1 MMMMITSLTREE
13 GSTMGTFNDRSF
25 WVPRAKS
32 LSGAISQT
40 EAFQNAHW
48 REAKQKLDIAK
59 LSELQTISAKYIHPN

>member
-1 MMMMITSLTREE
+1 
-13 GSTMGTFNDRSF
+13 MGTFNDRSF

-40 EAFQNAHW
+40 EAFQNVHW

-59 LSELQTISAKYIHPN
+59 LSELQTISAK